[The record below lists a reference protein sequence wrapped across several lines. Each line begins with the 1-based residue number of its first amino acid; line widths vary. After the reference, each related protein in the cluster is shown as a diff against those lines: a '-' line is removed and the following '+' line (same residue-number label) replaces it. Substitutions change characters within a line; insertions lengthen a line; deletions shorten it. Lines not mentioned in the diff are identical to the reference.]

1 MTNPAAGKLS
11 MKNLLIIASI
21 AACCMV
27 PLTGHTAVQNG
38 PATGEITQLQNSRF
52 YFKCDFCGR
61 ATREPFRARC
71 PERRKGLPHAWVKYR
86 K

>member
-1 MTNPAAGKLS
+1 
-11 MKNLLIIASI
+11 MKKFVTTAWIL
-21 AACCMV
+21 AACLV
-27 PLTGHTAVQNG
+27 ALTGEANASNG
-38 PATGEITQLQNSRF
+38 PAAGEITQLQNSRF

-86 K
+86 R

>member
-1 MTNPAAGKLS
+1 
-11 MKNLLIIASI
+11 MKKLLIIAWLGGF
-21 AACCMV
+21 CLV
-27 PLTGHTAVQNG
+27 PLAGQAAGQNG
-38 PATGEITQLQNSRF
+38 PAANEITQLQNSRF

-86 K
+86 R